1 MTQMPNLLASRL
13 LRPKIWTAM
22 ISIIRKT
29 LRLPTSRTR
38 ATLTGWTVR
47 PEKGTRGS
55 RVRHARIYRT
65 VLLPNLQPDK
75 AQAPGL
81 SLRRCRRPALLQR
94 HLLSQLLL
102 RLQRGCRLFGLLL

>member
-1 MTQMPNLLASRL
+1 
-13 LRPKIWTAM
+13 M

-29 LRLPTSRTR
+29 LRLPTSRIR

-55 RVRHARIYRT
+55 RVRRARIYRT

-75 AQAPGL
+75 AKAPGL
-81 SLRRCRRPALLQR
+81 DLRRRRRLVLLQPHVLR
-94 HLLSQLLL
+94 QLLR
-102 RLQRGCRLFGLLL
+102 RLQRGIDCSDFSSSAEAQGYLLPGD